1 MGQKVY
7 TEISQPIR
15 ALPSTPR
22 NPSRTRRLPP
32 KLPNRLPGINNPK
45 VRVWTLETTE
55 YTEHTE
61 NDPEFRCYCYRTM
74 VLISHRG
81 AEIRQVC
88 GVFCV
93 DRSRSLSI
101 IPSCQLL
108 SWRVAP
114 RRLCVRTQTRNQ
126 TVLGTSNP
134 RIPRFSNCPTE
145 EFRVKYTP

>member
-1 MGQKVY
+1 MGQR
-7 TEISQPIR
+7 ISTKILQPIR
-15 ALPSTPR
+15 VLPSNPLT
-22 NPSRTRRLPP
+22 PSRTRRHLP
-32 KLPNRLPGINNPK
+32 KITNRFPGINKPTG
-45 VRVWTLETTE
+45 RVWTLETTE

-114 RRLCVRTQTRNQ
+114 RRLCVRTQTGNH
-126 TVLGTSNP
+126 TVLGTPNP
-134 RIPRFSNCPTE
+134 CLPWFYFQIVQERNLG
-145 EFRVKYTP
+145 